1 MPDLNM
7 GDFLAYKNM
16 GAYTIAGATPFNGI
30 PLPRVIYSASNSC
43 WSTIKSAFYKQEDI
57 IHFGNNMMCCAD
69 SSSEQEKINQI
80 EELVIDENCAITC

>member
-1 MPDLNM
+1 M

-43 WSTIKSAFYKQEDI
+43 WSMIKNAFNKSSEDI
-57 IHFGNNMMCCAD
+57 IHFGSMCCVD
-69 SSSEQEKINQI
+69 STSEQQKINQI

>member
-1 MPDLNM
+1 
-7 GDFLAYKNM
+7 M

-43 WSTIKSAFYKQEDI
+43 WSMIKNAFNKSSEDI
-57 IHFGNNMMCCAD
+57 IHFGSMCCVD
-69 SSSEQEKINQI
+69 STSEQQKINQI